1 MDSKLYSY
9 TLYIWREP
17 NIGMNF
23 NAMVHIFYITVPAR
37 IYTRERAFFFSH
49 IYTYCLPSHLPFFRR
64 AWRRMKG
71 SAVRD
76 SLRGDRT
83 CMDLSKTIFYAFN
96 RRLFLCVYRGEYGTC
111 GTKWMFKS
119 RISVLFSKRSVQ
131 PTACCVFFN
140 HGLGDKVFI
149 ASRLNI
155 CHWSTLDFESDV

>member
-1 MDSKLYSY
+1 MNSKLYSY

-64 AWRRMKG
+64 AWRRKKG

-96 RRLFLCVYRGEYGTC
+96 RRRLSLLTFFCVCIAESMAHVARNECLSRG
-111 GTKWMFKS
+111 F
-119 RISVLFSKRSVQ
+119 RFFFRNVLFNQ
-131 PTACCVFFN
+131 PHVVFLLITDWGIKF
-140 HGLGDKVFI
+140 L
-149 ASRLNI
+149 
-155 CHWSTLDFESDV
+155 